1 MGCVFGVILTT
12 GAPAQAY
19 FLDAANG
26 VRPAGMGDAFTGV
39 ADDANTVLFNPAG
52 FARLSSYEFTG
63 MYADLYHNFNPVLY
77 TGQTDQLNYNFLS
90 LAAPVAQIGTFGVS
104 WTHLYSTFYK
114 ENVFTLSY
122 GRNLVPGMLD
132 FGLNAKFLEWLV
144 EANDYSTDS
153 DYYVGDRERLGLT
166 ADVGLLFTPF
176 EGFTLGAS
184 ADNVI
189 PVSMGSSGSEKV
201 PLMWRAGA
209 AFKKRWQES
218 AMNSVQFS
226 LEWEQRGT
234 LATPKAGLELWLLSE
249 SIGLRGGVNTDQ
261 ASGGLSYRYHVPA
274 SPMDIQLDYA
284 FGFPFHILGTAGSH
298 RAGLTARWGAEK
310 TAPASDSSEEMPAEL
325 KPEEKPAADD
335 AYQQALKAYYLGDY
349 DASRQTWRKLLEQD
363 PQNSTAQNYLENI
376 TEQENAEMPVAGN
389 ADIRVVQRMDKFVPE
404 PQYLSLKIS
413 NVVAVNPPQQ
423 ARHADEINVYRELAE
438 KCRREQRLAE
448 ALDAWEIVRALSP
461 EDAQAVKHI
470 DELETELR
478 QRVTA
483 EFTKGF
489 DCFNRKDYLGALR
502 QFRAVLRVDPANR
515 QTGIYLDKTK
525 EFLNANLIKSYA
537 EGIRAFK
544 EKNYIS
550 AKQFFEMVKAIS
562 PGYQETEKYNAAIQA
577 RLKDAGRVQQIIR
590 NATNAL
596 RRAKL
601 NSALKLISPLMRGQA
616 VDQETT
622 KLFDDI
628 IARKALAARSYER
641 GVRLFTAQDYDGA
654 ISNLSESFKLDREGP
669 AQDPLIQ
676 VYVQKGILEYRRNR
690 LPEAL
695 AAWEKA
701 LPLEPNHA
709 MLKLYIQRA
718 QYKMDYLKRNLG
730 EKAIKQ

>member
-325 KPEEKPAADD
+325 KPEEKPAAGPG
-335 AYQQALKAYYLGDY
+335 A
-349 DASRQTWRKLLEQD
+349 R
-363 PQNSTAQNYLENI
+363 
-376 TEQENAEMPVAGN
+376 EM
-389 ADIRVVQRMDKFVPE
+389 
-404 PQYLSLKIS
+404 
-413 NVVAVNPPQQ
+413 
-423 ARHADEINVYRELAE
+423 LA
-438 KCRREQRLAE
+438 A
-448 ALDAWEIVRALSP
+448 A
-461 EDAQAVKHI
+461 
-470 DELETELR
+470 
-478 QRVTA
+478 
-483 EFTKGF
+483 
-489 DCFNRKDYLGALR
+489 
-502 QFRAVLRVDPANR
+502 RAVLPGALNLLGYTLARCRIACGRIRFRAGLDNAADTGILFGIVQAINGVLAPTPFRVDMTPLFDGGEAAGR
-515 QTGIYLDKTK
+515 
-525 EFLNANLIKSYA
+525 A
-537 EGIRAFK
+537 EGRVLIERPLTILIAAALFAV
-544 EKNYIS
+544 S
-550 AKQFFEMVKAIS
+550 APVR
-562 PGYQETEKYNAAIQA
+562 T
-577 RLKDAGRVQQIIR
+577 
-590 NATNAL
+590 
-596 RRAKL
+596 
-601 NSALKLISPLMRGQA
+601 A
-616 VDQETT
+616 VW
-622 KLFDDI
+622 
-628 IARKALAARSYER
+628 
-641 GVRLFTAQDYDGA
+641 
-654 ISNLSESFKLDREGP
+654 
-669 AQDPLIQ
+669 PLIR
-676 VYVQKGILEYRRNR
+676 G
-690 LPEAL
+690 EA
-695 AAWEKA
+695 
-701 LPLEPNHA
+701 
-709 MLKLYIQRA
+709 
-718 QYKMDYLKRNLG
+718 
-730 EKAIKQ
+730 